1 MELIKKLTAG
11 VFFTITVASVASIIL
26 ALPVQLLWNNVLVD
40 VIDVNPITFW
50 QALGIYLLA
59 MLLFKNSNNIEK
71 K

>member
-1 MELIKKLTAG
+1 MELIKKLITG
-11 VFFTITVASVASIIL
+11 VVFTITVASVASIIL
-26 ALPVQLLWNNVLVD
+26 ALPVQLLWNNVLVE
-40 VIDVNPITFW
+40 VINVNPITFW